1 VNVLQIRVKLHG
13 RLRTAAGSD
22 EILLQ
27 GNVNTAGELLKELMQ
42 KLGSDLSRHI
52 FDPGTQEMSPT
63 LVLLVNGHSI
73 KMLEGLKTRLVESDA
88 VTIDSVDIME
98 IVGGG

>member
-1 VNVLQIRVKLHG
+1 MNVLPIKVKLHG
-13 RLRTAAGSD
+13 RLRTAAGS
-22 EILLQ
+22 EEVLLQ
-27 GNVNTAGELLKELMQ
+27 GKLNTAGELLEELMRR
-42 KLGSDLSRHI
+42 LGPDVSRHI

>member
-1 VNVLQIRVKLHG
+1 VKLHG
-13 RLRTAAGSD
+13 RVRAAAGTD
-22 EILLQ
+22 EIELPHT
-27 GNVNTAGELLKELMQ
+27 VKTAGELLEELMRR
-42 KLGSDLSRHI
+42 LGPGFSRYI
-52 FDPGTQEMSPT
+52 FDPGTHEISPT

-73 KMLEGLKTRLVESDA
+73 KMLEGLSTTLVERDT